1 MPHCSASS
9 TLSFSLVSLRVLALK
24 AVACFVV
31 LCHRGLSSNLV
42 VTKAARFQ
50 FFCRWSEYV
59 LNFLALVEHICEL
72 FHLRRVTKKC
82 IQHYQVRLVLFLS
95 PPHSAPMVTTRRRQE
110 EQGSRQ
116 HLRRN
121 IPIPDNLP
129 SLPALS
135 GKSSDQG
142 RRRTTRSSSDDK
154 SIFSNDHDEE
164 ATPPLSKTNRIPV
177 EEQDGLSV
185 HLKKQLVADI
195 EAAGGIQ
202 VVSIKRLCD
211 SKPDIYGDKGSA
223 KRRQVQ
229 NKENRWEKF
238 SLPEYNSRIVKK
250 TNTLNS
256 PARLQQEL
264 VATPPTSQTKQP
276 PEATRTNKKHQPHQQ
291 STPPSSTTPSKAR
304 KEVVIQLASL
314 PKMLSS
320 RGKNDSYY
328 SSDDDDLFGTYS
340 SGTS

>member
-1 MPHCSASS
+1 
-9 TLSFSLVSLRVLALK
+9 
-24 AVACFVV
+24 
-31 LCHRGLSSNLV
+31 
-42 VTKAARFQ
+42 
-50 FFCRWSEYV
+50 
-59 LNFLALVEHICEL
+59 
-72 FHLRRVTKKC
+72 
-82 IQHYQVRLVLFLS
+82 
-95 PPHSAPMVTTRRRQE
+95 MVTTRRRQE

-142 RRRTTRSSSDDK
+142 RRRTTRSSSDDE
-154 SIFSNDHDEE
+154 SIFSNDHDDE

-223 KRRQVQ
+223 KR
-229 NKENRWEKF
+229 
-238 SLPEYNSRIVKK
+238 
-250 TNTLNS
+250 
-256 PARLQQEL
+256 
-264 VATPPTSQTKQP
+264 
-276 PEATRTNKKHQPHQQ
+276 
-291 STPPSSTTPSKAR
+291 
-304 KEVVIQLASL
+304 
-314 PKMLSS
+314 
-320 RGKNDSYY
+320 
-328 SSDDDDLFGTYS
+328 
-340 SGTS
+340 

>member
-1 MPHCSASS
+1 
-9 TLSFSLVSLRVLALK
+9 V
-24 AVACFVV
+24 VACFVV
-31 LCHRGLSSNLV
+31 LCHRGLSSHLV

-95 PPHSAPMVTTRRRQE
+95 PPHSAMVTTHHRQE
-110 EQGSRQ
+110 EQGCR
-116 HLRRN
+116 HLLHRN

-142 RRRTTRSSSDDK
+142 RRRTTRSSSDDE
-154 SIFSNDHDEE
+154 SIFSNDHDDE

-229 NKENRWEKF
+229 NKVYRWQKF

-340 SGTS
+340 VTS